1 MNIFRL
7 LEVAS
12 LRLKTND
19 ALFHEQAD
27 TVLGILRSAGVLPHK
42 RSSLNGSLHKLVAA
56 MIVQA
61 YDDNTTID
69 VAVRRAGTFHHY
81 GYSRVNWT
89 GSDVILDVAAAP
101 PLNQA
106 SEFSNTT
113 SYSLGLGLRLNEAT
127 SASLTYSWEKG
138 TNPGGASTS
147 PFTMS
152 NGSETLSLG
161 CNIKLG

>member
-1 MNIFRL
+1 MNVFRL

-12 LRLKTND
+12 LRLATND

-27 TVLGILRSAGVLPHK
+27 TVLGILRSASVLPHR

-81 GYSRVNWT
+81 GYSTKIVEYLDAAVEQGLLQSQT
-89 GSDVILDVAAAP
+89 GKAKGALALGEIL
-101 PLNQA
+101 
-106 SEFSNTT
+106 EG
-113 SYSLGLGLRLNEAT
+113 YLGEAH
-127 SASLTYSWEKG
+127 
-138 TNPGGASTS
+138 
-147 PFTMS
+147 
-152 NGSETLSLG
+152 LSLA
-161 CNIKLG
+161 

>member
-7 LEVAS
+7 LELAS

-42 RSSLNGSLHKLVAA
+42 RSSLNGSLHKLVSA

-61 YDDNTTID
+61 YDDDTTID

-81 GYSRVNWT
+81 GYSTKVVDYLDKAVEQGLLISKT
-89 GSDVILDVAAAP
+89 GKA
-101 PLNQA
+101 
-106 SEFSNTT
+106 
-113 SYSLGLGLRLNEAT
+113 
-127 SASLTYSWEKG
+127 KG
-138 TNPGGASTS
+138 A
-147 PFTMS
+147 
-152 NGSETLSLG
+152 LSLG
-161 CNIKLG
+161 EILEAYLAEAQLSLA

>member
-1 MNIFRL
+1 MNVFRL

-12 LRLKTND
+12 LRLATND

-27 TVLGILRSAGVLPHK
+27 TVLGILRSAGVLPHR

-81 GYSRVNWT
+81 GYSTKIIEYLDAAVEQELLQSQT
-89 GSDVILDVAAAP
+89 GKAKGALALGEIL
-101 PLNQA
+101 
-106 SEFSNTT
+106 EG
-113 SYSLGLGLRLNEAT
+113 YLGEAQ
-127 SASLTYSWEKG
+127 
-138 TNPGGASTS
+138 
-147 PFTMS
+147 
-152 NGSETLSLG
+152 LSLA
-161 CNIKLG
+161 

>member
-7 LEVAS
+7 LQVAS
-12 LRLKTND
+12 VRLATNH

-61 YDDNTTID
+61 YEDNTTID

-81 GYSRVNWT
+81 GYSTKIVEYLDAAVEQGLLISQT
-89 GSDVILDVAAAP
+89 GKA
-101 PLNQA
+101 
-106 SEFSNTT
+106 
-113 SYSLGLGLRLNEAT
+113 
-127 SASLTYSWEKG
+127 KG
-138 TNPGGASTS
+138 A
-147 PFTMS
+147 
-152 NGSETLSLG
+152 LSLAD
-161 CNIKLG
+161 ILKAYLDEAQLSLA

>member
-1 MNIFRL
+1 MNVFRL
-7 LEVAS
+7 LEFAAV
-12 LRLKTND
+12 RLTTND

-81 GYSRVNWT
+81 GYATKIIDYLDTAVEQGLIQSQT
-89 GSDVILDVAAAP
+89 GKA
-101 PLNQA
+101 
-106 SEFSNTT
+106 
-113 SYSLGLGLRLNEAT
+113 
-127 SASLTYSWEKG
+127 KG
-138 TNPGGASTS
+138 A
-147 PFTMS
+147 
-152 NGSETLSLG
+152 LSLG
-161 CNIKLG
+161 DILEAYLGEAQLSLA